1 MHMVATRNILRSDV
15 PDKLKIQIRYPTRS
29 PFPIYFLGKKG
40 KRLVLY
46 HCSSHIVQL
55 GVYPCVATESTYYHT
70 LNFLLMVFK
79 LSSFFKGKREIW
91 MSYLKYAKTKI
102 QILLSG
108 QFQELKSN

>member
-1 MHMVATRNILRSDV
+1 
-15 PDKLKIQIRYPTRS
+15 
-29 PFPIYFLGKKG
+29 
-40 KRLVLY
+40 
-46 HCSSHIVQL
+46 
-55 GVYPCVATESTYYHT
+55 
-70 LNFLLMVFK
+70 MVFK

>member
-1 MHMVATRNILRSDV
+1 MH
-15 PDKLKIQIRYPTRS
+15 
-29 PFPIYFLGKKG
+29 
-40 KRLVLY
+40 
-46 HCSSHIVQL
+46 SSTSHFIHFWAGLTELSLLFTVL